1 LDPSSPWIMSCD
13 FLNMILVQRVRLSY
27 EDFFLKE
34 QYEKVLLRKIIHN
47 SFICS
52 PLPHLIFC
60 KRIFLSSKKMTS
72 SKSPLSSL
80 VLLCQK
86 TLARS
91 LSDVSSLRVLAV
103 PRYQHLLSGI
113 LRHLFQDLVTN
124 HQQKGIVYDKI
135 CSLLQVDKLIRCVI
149 V

>member
-1 LDPSSPWIMSCD
+1 MKKCSSEKLSI
-13 FLNMILVQRVRLSY
+13 IRL
-27 EDFFLKE
+27 F
-34 QYEKVLLRKIIHN
+34 VLLFHT
-47 SFICS
+47 SFS
-52 PLPHLIFC
+52 A
-60 KRIFLSSKKMTS
+60 KESSCLQKKMTS